1 MTNRITRPYY
11 DSSRREGGRLGAQQR
26 NKDHLGSNSGPMGPE
41 DQRKDK
47 YGSVHNQDPLGL
59 LSPETQRV
67 REALSLAR
75 ERHRRRRRLGS
86 R

>member
-1 MTNRITRPYY
+1 MTNRFSRPFH
-11 DSSRREGGRLGAQQR
+11 DSSRREGGRFGSQQR
-26 NKDHLGSNSGPMGPE
+26 NKDHLGSDSGPMVPE
-41 DQRKDK
+41 DRRKDK

-67 REALSLAR
+67 REELHLVR
-75 ERHRRRRRLGS
+75 QRLRRRRRRGS